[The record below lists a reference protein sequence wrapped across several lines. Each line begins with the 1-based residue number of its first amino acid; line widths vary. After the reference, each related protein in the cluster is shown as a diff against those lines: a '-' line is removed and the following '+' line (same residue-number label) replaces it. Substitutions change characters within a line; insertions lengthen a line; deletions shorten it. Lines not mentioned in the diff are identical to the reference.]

1 MHCSVDEIPD
11 PEEKRKSKAMEERE
25 EKKAEAD
32 RALARLEEKISDID
46 ASVKVLPKAEGTE
59 LKKKKKKLEN
69 EAKEDK
75 KKIQA
80 VEKDIK
86 EAKKAEVEANKIV
99 EEEDTMCAFTCL
111 GETKWGKE
119 YEKLHKNE
127 LLADAAKRPKDDL
140 VASRAT
146 VPCGIEIREK
156 REKKCERCDSMMCI
170 SESRRKCYMKG
181 STTKCHSRWM
191 MYAR

>member
-80 VEKDIK
+80 VEKD
-86 EAKKAEVEANKIV
+86 V